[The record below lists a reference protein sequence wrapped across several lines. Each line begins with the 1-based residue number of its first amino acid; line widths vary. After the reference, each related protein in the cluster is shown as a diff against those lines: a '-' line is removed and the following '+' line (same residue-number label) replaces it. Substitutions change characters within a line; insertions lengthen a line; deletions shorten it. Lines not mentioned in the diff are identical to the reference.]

1 MPGPEWA
8 RIVPAVP
15 SVQPEP
21 AQTPPGGRRFEAI
34 GLELTPAPLDVAP
47 DLTLE
52 QAVWAFETLWG
63 RRWREYGPPEAEL
76 MLGRNGSFFFEPG
89 PGMSFA
95 VSFADRLLW
104 ILDWDKVHSRSRPS
118 TTSEARRVH
127 GTAIVDA
134 TNGGVLAVLQNGSEL
149 PPSAAAR

>member
-1 MPGPEWA
+1 
-8 RIVPAVP
+8 
-15 SVQPEP
+15 
-21 AQTPPGGRRFEAI
+21 
-34 GLELTPAPLDVAP
+34 
-47 DLTLE
+47 
-52 QAVWAFETLWG
+52 
-63 RRWREYGPPEAEL
+63 

-89 PGMSFA
+89 LGMSFA

-134 TNGGVLAVLQNGSEL
+134 TNAEVLAVLQNGCEL
-149 PPSAAAR
+149 PPSAADR